1 LMTRSALIDRI
12 KGLLGGR
19 AAEDIIFNEVS
30 TGAENDLD
38 RATALAR
45 QMVCL
50 YGMSETIGL
59 AHCAERQGAF
69 LAARDGAMERDCSEV
84 TASKIDEEVK
94 RLLDDCYAESRR
106 ILLEHRDQLDLVA
119 GELLRKESLD
129 AATFQELIGR
139 KPEAKFSPAAASDL
153 HPAMRAAK

>member
-1 LMTRSALIDRI
+1 MTRSALIDRI

-69 LAARDGAMERDCSEV
+69 LAARDGAMERDCSEA
-84 TASKIDEEVK
+84 TASKIDDEVK
-94 RLLDDCYAESRR
+94 RLLDDCYAQSRK
-106 ILLEHRDQLDLVA
+106 ILLDHRDQLDRVA

-129 AATFQELIGR
+129 APTFQELIGR
-139 KPEAKFSPAAASDL
+139 KPEAKLSPAAASDL
-153 HPAMRAAK
+153 HPATRATT